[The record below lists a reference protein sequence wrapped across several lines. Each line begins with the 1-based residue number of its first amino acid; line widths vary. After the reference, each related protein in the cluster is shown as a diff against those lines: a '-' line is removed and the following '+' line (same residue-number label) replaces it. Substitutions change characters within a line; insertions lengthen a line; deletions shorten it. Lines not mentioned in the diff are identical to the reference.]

1 MGGGTQVRVRA
12 STGWFVVVGIFGWG
26 RGGGGGGAAS
36 GSERAAL
43 LPSNPALSDEG
54 GRQGGRRGLF
64 FHTHTPPT
72 ALSPSLCLLPPPQ
85 TFCARRGPR
94 QRPPAPSC
102 QKHPATAANFV
113 ARAAGGA
120 ARGCRPSASSAPFRL
135 PVLRPAAPRAAA
147 VPPAASLPYRL
158 QALLERERGKAAMRK
173 KAGGRAERGQRD
185 GGKWSVAQRR
195 GEQTRVTSVC
205 DTEPN
210 RAKPCPGGAVE
221 AQPPPRP

>member
-26 RGGGGGGAAS
+26 RGGGGGRL
-36 GSERAAL
+36 RAGPRGQRCFL
-43 LPSNPALSDEG
+43 LTPRSRARAPGREAEG
-54 GRQGGRRGLF
+54 VIF
-64 FHTHTPPT
+64 SHTHTPPT

-120 ARGCRPSASSAPFRL
+120 ARGCRASASSGPFRL

-147 VPPAASLPYRL
+147 VPPAASPLPYRL
-158 QALLERERGKAAMRK
+158 QALLERARGKAAMRK

-185 GGKWSVAQRR
+185 GGKWSVAQKR
-195 GEQTRVTSVC
+195 GLKHQAIA
-205 DTEPN
+205 N
-210 RAKPCPGGAVE
+210 
-221 AQPPPRP
+221 